1 MAKPDQLLL
10 TLGNIRKN
18 VYGPGKKWDCIVS
31 GCTEPAIV
39 SHLLQRNG
47 ILDLV
52 AENGHMILVQVSE
65 AYGWEKSQIPV
76 EFKRVGIRGSISIP
90 LLCDK
95 HDTELFSEIEQSQD
109 GAGTI
114 PLNPYDYRHQLL
126 LSLRTMYAEKRR
138 KQQAVEM
145 YKRISVAHTLPIN
158 FQAMAKDQ
166 IRLQLVGIR
175 DLDTYIKDIESE
187 LLSPNGLFEFKVYEY
202 EEMKI
207 CSTAGLSM
215 CDDVKKNEDLDYVL
229 PTVFFHAF
237 PLNGVF
243 YIVVGYHKGHNTDE
257 VSAFINSWSGLS
269 IFDLQGELSK
279 LFIQRVETWGMAPSL
294 YKQISVDKITRF
306 KQLQLEAMRS
316 LPMPAIDF
324 NLFG

>member
-1 MAKPDQLLL
+1 MAKPDLLLL

-52 AENGHMILVQVSE
+52 AENGHMVLVQVSE
-65 AYGWEKSQIPV
+65 AYGWEKSRIPV
-76 EFKRVGIRGSISIP
+76 EFKRVGVRGSISIP

-95 HDTELFSEIEQSQD
+95 HDTELFSVIEQSPD
-109 GAGTI
+109 GSGAI

-145 YKRISVAHTLPIN
+145 YKRISVAHTLPIS

-187 LLSPNGLFEFKVYEY
+187 LLKPNGLFEFKVYEY

-215 CDDVKKNEDLDYVL
+215 CDDVEKNKDLDYVL

-243 YIVVGYHKGHNTDE
+243 YIVVGYHKGHYTDE
-257 VSAFINSWSGLS
+257 VSTFINSWSGLS
-269 IFDLQGELSK
+269 KFDLQRELSK

-294 YKQISVDKITRF
+294 YEQISVDKITRF